1 MQICILIVAACVP
14 LMLCV
19 KPIYLILTMEH
30 GHAKQVQVESEED
43 FQGGDYATSN
53 NYLRASI
60 IKQPETVLDI

>member
-1 MQICILIVAACVP
+1 
-14 LMLCV
+14 MLCV

-60 IKQPETVLDI
+60 IKQPEKVLDI